1 MLTLD
6 AGDALPVRRGEVVV
20 AIPVFGALGLLAAC
34 LRSVLLHTPQDVWIL
49 VADDASP
56 QDVRAF
62 VLEVADP
69 ARRLA
74 YHCQPHNQGFVANVN
89 RIFDLTAPA
98 DVVVLN
104 SDVEVAKDWLGR
116 LRAAAYSDTIVATAT
131 PLTNHGTLI
140 SVPERNQPR
149 PGLPEGW
156 TLERASAAIAT
167 ASPRLRP
174 RIPTAIGHCMYIR
187 RPAIELVGGLDTA
200 FAPAYGEEVDFS
212 QRCAIRGLS
221 HVVADDVFVLHHGQ
235 GSYGDG
241 AKSIRKRHEQLIAD
255 RYPYYHR
262 AVAEAARATS
272 GPLVDS
278 LAAARRAL
286 WGLSVTVD
294 GSCLGTTITGTQIQT
309 LEVIQA
315 LAEVEDVRLRVA
327 VPATCGSYA
336 RQLLDRTPGVE
347 TIVWEEIDSDTP
359 RSDVVHRP
367 CQVGR
372 SYEFRRLF
380 ALGERL
386 VITQQDFIAYRNPSY
401 FSSFEEWQEYRR
413 LARLSLAVADRSVF
427 ISEHALHEALAEQ
440 LVEPD
445 RAVVI
450 PNGVRHRHAQL
461 VAEAVRPSRAGQ
473 LVTGEYLLCLGTD
486 FMHKNRLFAL
496 QVVLEMMG
504 RPRWRGHLVLA
515 GPHAR
520 PGSSVPAERA
530 FMQEHPELEAI
541 TIDLGPVSEG
551 EKRWLLENAA
561 LVLAPTVYE
570 GFGLIPAEAAEAG
583 VPCLYAPQTSLAE
596 VLPRECALIVPWDLE
611 ASAEAAMWL
620 IRDQERRR
628 WLVQTI
634 QAACQRYSWDET
646 AVRLVR
652 VYHDAASSPPPT
664 ARAFEAALVTSGIVT
679 SRELAA
685 LDPRKVWHFWR
696 AFGLVNG
703 SRRGVSGLLRR
714 LGKVVAAAA
723 HA

>member
-1 MLTLD
+1 MLMLD
-6 AGDALPVRRGEVVV
+6 AEGRLPVARGEVVV
-20 AIPVFGALGLLAAC
+20 AIPVYGALDLLAAA
-34 LRSVLLHTPQDVWIL
+34 LRSVLAHTPGEAWVL

-56 QDVRAF
+56 QDVRAL
-62 VLEVADP
+62 VLEFTDP

-74 YHCQPHNQGFVANVN
+74 YHRQAHNQGFVANVN
-89 RIFDLTAPA
+89 RIFDITAPA
-98 DVVVLN
+98 DVVLLN
-104 SDVEVAKDWLGR
+104 SDVEVANGWLER
-116 LRAAAYSDTIVATAT
+116 LRAAAYSDTLVATAS

-140 SVPERNQPR
+140 SVPDRNRPR
-149 PGLPEGW
+149 PDLPVGW
-156 TLERASAAIAT
+156 TLERAAAAIAD

-174 RIPTAIGHCMYIR
+174 RIPTAIGHCMYVR

-235 GSYGDG
+235 GSHGDG
-241 AKSIRKRHEQLIAD
+241 AKSIRERHERLIAH
-255 RYPYYHR
+255 RYPYYHQ
-262 AVAEAARATS
+262 AVAEAAEATS

-286 WGLSVTVD
+286 LGLSVTVD

-327 VPATCGSYA
+327 VQASCGSDA

-347 TIVWEEIDSDTP
+347 TIVWEEIDSTTP

-372 SYEFRRLF
+372 SYEFRRLL

-386 VITQQDFIAYRNPSY
+386 VITHQDFIAYRNPSY
-401 FSSFEEWQEYRR
+401 FWSFDEWQEYRR

-427 ISEHALHEALAEQ
+427 ISEHALREARAER

-450 PNGVRHRHAQL
+450 PNGVRHRHTRL
-461 VAEAVRPSRAGQ
+461 VAEAVRPSRAGE
-473 LVTGEYLLCLGTD
+473 LVAGEYLLCLGTD
-486 FMHKNRLFAL
+486 FSHKNRLFAL

-504 RPRWRGHLVLA
+504 RERWKGHLVLA

-520 PGSSVPAERA
+520 PGSSVPAEHA
-530 FMQEHPELEAI
+530 FLQAHPELQAL
-541 TIDLGPVSEG
+541 TIDLGPVTEG

-596 VLPRECALIVPWDLE
+596 VLPRECALIVPWDAV
-611 ASAEAAMWL
+611 ASAEAAVCL
-620 IRDQERRR
+620 IRNHKRRR
-628 WLVQTI
+628 WLVETI
-634 QAACQRYSWDET
+634 QVACRRYSWDET
-646 AVRLVR
+646 AARLVR

-664 ARAFEAALVTSGIVT
+664 ARAFEAALVTGGTVT
-679 SRELAA
+679 NRELAA

-714 LGKVVAAAA
+714 LRKAVAAAA
-723 HA
+723 HT

>member
-1 MLTLD
+1 M
-6 AGDALPVRRGEVVV
+6 VV
-20 AIPVFGALGLLAAC
+20 AIPVYGALGLLSAC
-34 LRSVLLHTPQDVWIL
+34 LRSVLTNTPEDVWIL

-56 QDVRAF
+56 QDVRAL
-62 VLEVADP
+62 VLEFDGP
-69 ARRLA
+69 TRRLA
-74 YHCQPHNQGFVANVN
+74 YHRQPSNQGFVANVN
-89 RIFDLTAPA
+89 RVFDLTNPA

-104 SDVEVAKDWLGR
+104 SDVEVAAGWLER
-116 LRAAAYSDTIVATAT
+116 LRSAAFSDTLVATAT
-131 PLTNHGTLI
+131 PLTNNGTLI
-140 SVPERNQPR
+140 SVPDRNR
-149 PGLPEGW
+149 PQRDLPEGW
-156 TLERASAAIAT
+156 SLERAAAAIAD
-167 ASPRLRP
+167 ASPQLRP
-174 RIPTAIGHCMYIR
+174 RIPTAIGHCMYVR

-241 AKSIRKRHEQLIAD
+241 GSTIRERHERLIAD
-255 RYPYYHR
+255 RYPYYHQ
-262 AVAEAARATS
+262 AVAEAAKATS

-286 WGLSVTVD
+286 GGLSVTID
-294 GSCLGTTITGTQIQT
+294 GSCLGTTVTGTQIHT

-315 LAEVEDVRLRVA
+315 LAETEDVRLRVA
-327 VPATCGSYA
+327 VPATCGSFA

-347 TIVWEEIDSDTP
+347 TIVWEEIDTDTV

-380 ALGERL
+380 ALGERV

-413 LARLSLAVADRSVF
+413 LARLSLAIADRSVF
-427 ISEHALHEALAEQ
+427 FSEHALREARAEH

-445 RAVVI
+445 RSVVVPI
-450 PNGVRHRHAQL
+450 GVHHRHAHL
-461 VAEAVRPSRAGQ
+461 VTEPIRPSRADHLLAGQ
-473 LVTGEYLLCLGTD
+473 YLLCLGTD
-486 FMHKNRLFAL
+486 FTHKNRLFAL
-496 QVVLEMMG
+496 QVVLRMIG
-504 RPRWRGHLVLA
+504 RQRWRGRLVLA

-520 PGSSVPAERA
+520 PGSSAPAERA
-530 FMQEHPELEAI
+530 FLLAHPELQAV
-541 TIDLGPVSEG
+541 TTDLGPVSEG

-570 GFGLIPAEAAEAG
+570 GFGLIPAEAGQAG
-583 VPCLYAPQTSLAE
+583 VPCLYAAQTSLAE
-596 VLPRECALIVPWDLE
+596 VLPRECALIVPWDP
-611 ASAEAAMWL
+611 AATADAALRL
-620 IRDQERRR
+620 IHDQELRR

-634 QAACQRYSWDET
+634 QAACQQYSWDDT
-646 AVRLVR
+646 AARLVR
-652 VYHDAASSPPPT
+652 VYRDAVCSPPPT
-664 ARAFEAALVTSGIVT
+664 ARAFEAALMTSGIVT
-679 SRELAA
+679 SKELAA

-696 AFGLVNG
+696 AFGFFEG
-703 SRRGVSGLLRR
+703 SRRGAAGVLRR
-714 LGKVVAAAA
+714 LRRAVAGA